1 MLNQK
6 AQIWISCGLV
16 GSVLLI
22 GFTANATY
30 HHVQQE
36 TGWVKPADLG
46 LKAYA
51 FGRCYPSTYQEPV
64 NIQKAQDS
72 KTTYWE
78 VQASALDPAQ
88 SSVQTLHFVTE
99 DAKCSWLNR
108 NREPVRLTYMPETVA
123 ITLSKQEFELT
134 LASCRK
140 ANPQMK
146 DPTAFCLKDLPRAL
160 SGTLQQPE
168 ILYAEDVK
176 TLTAMGINP
185 KKIENVRLM
194 RSSADVQ

>member
-16 GSVLLI
+16 GSVLLV
-22 GFTANATY
+22 GLTANATY
-30 HHVQQE
+30 RQVRQE
-36 TGWVKPADLG
+36 TGWVKPVDLG

-51 FGRCYPSTYQEPV
+51 FSRCYPSTYQEPV
-64 NIQKAQDS
+64 NIQQAQDS

-78 VQASALDPAQ
+78 VQATSLDPAQ
-88 SSVQTLHFVTE
+88 PTVETMHFVTE
-99 DAKCSWLNR
+99 AAKCSWLNR
-108 NREPVRLTYMPETVA
+108 NRVPVRLTYMPETVA
-123 ITLSKQEFELT
+123 IALSKQEFELT

-140 ANPQMK
+140 ANTQMK
-146 DPTAFCLKDLPRAL
+146 DPAAFCLKDLPRAL
-160 SGTLQQPE
+160 AGTPQQPE

-176 TLTAMGINP
+176 ALKGMGIDS
-185 KKIENVRLM
+185 KKIENVRFM